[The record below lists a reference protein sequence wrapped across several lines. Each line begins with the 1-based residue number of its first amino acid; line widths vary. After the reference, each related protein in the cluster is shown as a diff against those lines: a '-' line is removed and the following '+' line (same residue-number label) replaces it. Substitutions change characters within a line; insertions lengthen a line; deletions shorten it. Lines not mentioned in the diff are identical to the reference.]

1 MIKRFLCLILIAF
14 IFCGLAAC
22 GPEENLVPPTP
33 TEPPT
38 TAIEPTETNEYGIAF
53 NSATITKDW
62 EGEDSLFVYLTWTNK
77 TDRTTCFWTEM
88 TAFAYQKD
96 IELKTTFPDYYD
108 PDFNLYENQDVG
120 ISPGD
125 TIDLIVCF
133 KLNDITTDVQV
144 ELKDFITLDQ
154 RAYKMIQL
162 LEAING

>member
-1 MIKRFLCLILIAF
+1 MKRILCLILSLF
-14 IFCGLAAC
+14 MVLGLAAC
-22 GPEENLVPPTP
+22 GPEEDLVPTTP

-38 TAIEPTETNEYGIAF
+38 
-53 NSATITKDW
+53 SATESAEDNQYGVAFTHATISKDW